1 MSTNKDTEI
10 IKTYKE
16 AIKQNYKDL
25 FPISYD
31 DNCIL
36 LMCFLLTQQSNQV
49 KMFLNKADFDQIYP
63 YLECFQKYLPTK
75 MNNLSLIVTKDVLIN
90 EKLTQAMPFKTDEHF
105 NETHPLISELP
116 YASSVRLLDLE
127 GGKEIPSFIIFDKH
141 YLVQISGENKFLCS
155 LNPRATTSSFN
166 RFNLLQEI
174 FKKISEQSTPF
185 TPQQITSYH
194 LNLTDFL
201 RENNRTNN

>member
-10 IKTYKE
+10 IKTYSQ
-16 AIKQNYKDL
+16 AIKTNYKNL
-25 FPISYD
+25 FPISYN
-31 DNCIL
+31 DNRIL
-36 LMCFLLTQQSNQV
+36 LMCFLLTQQSNQI
-49 KMFLNKADFDQIYP
+49 KMFLNKANFDQIYP

-75 MNNLSLIVTKDVLIN
+75 MNNLSLIVTKDVLMN

-127 GGKEIPSFIIFDKH
+127 GGKEIPSFILFDRQ

-155 LNPRATTSSFN
+155 LNPSTTTSSAK
-166 RFNLLQEI
+166 RFQLLKEI
-174 FKKISEQSTPF
+174 FNKALEQSTPF
-185 TPQQITSYH
+185 SPQQIDSYH
-194 LNLTDFL
+194 LNFADLL
-201 RENNRTNN
+201 REHDRSNN